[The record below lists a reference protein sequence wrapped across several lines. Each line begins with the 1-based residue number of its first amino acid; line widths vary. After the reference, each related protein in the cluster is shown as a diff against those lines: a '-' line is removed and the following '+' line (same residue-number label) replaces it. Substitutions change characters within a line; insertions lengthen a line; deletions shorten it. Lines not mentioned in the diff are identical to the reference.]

1 LEDEIRALK
10 RRIDEAEF
18 ETEKVKK
25 EGEFNINVIKA
36 TQKSD
41 AKRIV
46 EESMRVAQ
54 KLRETEDD
62 LNRLKA
68 DNAQKIAVK
77 DN

>member
-36 TQKSD
+36 TQNSD

-46 EESMRVAQ
+46 EESMRVTQ

>member
-36 TQKSD
+36 TQNSD

>member
-1 LEDEIRALK
+1 MEDEIRALK

-36 TQKSD
+36 TQNSD